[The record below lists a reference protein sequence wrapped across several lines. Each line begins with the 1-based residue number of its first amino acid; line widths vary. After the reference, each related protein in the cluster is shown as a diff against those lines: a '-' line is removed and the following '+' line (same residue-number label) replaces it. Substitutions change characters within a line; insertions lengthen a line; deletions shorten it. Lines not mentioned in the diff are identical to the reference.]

1 MPHDLPPNDIP
12 PVGTAEFD
20 VDTRVERAGDVWR
33 AVVSDRWDV
42 GPNPNGGY
50 VMSLLLRAMSGDV
63 PLPDPLTVTAHYLRP
78 PEHGDATISVDV
90 VRSGRRFA
98 TATAALHQDGRERV
112 RALATFGDLAA
123 ATGPTRID
131 ARPPDLPPPE
141 DCYDISAGRSPESP
155 AAAPVL
161 LQRFDV
167 RLPQPLGWPQGE
179 RRGVPRLDGWIRF
192 RDGRPP
198 DLLSLAQFAD
208 AFPPPILD
216 VIPAS
221 WVPTLELTVHLR
233 AHPRPGWLRAVFS
246 TRVLR
251 DGLLEED
258 GELWD
263 GNGDLVAM
271 SRQLATVIPAA

>member
-1 MPHDLPPNDIP
+1 MVEGVGPSGDLS
-12 PVGTAEFD
+12 EFD
-20 VDTRVERAGDVWR
+20 ADTAVSRAGDRWH

-42 GPNPNGGY
+42 GVNPNGGY
-50 VMSLLLRAMSGDV
+50 VLALLLRAMGGDMA
-63 PLPDPLTVTAHYLRP
+63 LPDPLTVTAHYLRP
-78 PEHGDATISVDV
+78 PDHGDASIKVDV

-98 TATAALHQDGRERV
+98 TATAALDQDGRERV

-123 ATGPTRID
+123 AEGPTRID
-131 ARPPDLPPPE
+131 ARPPDLPPPDE
-141 DCYDISAGRSPESP
+141 CHDLLVGRSAEGLS
-155 AAAPVL
+155 AAPVIM
-161 LQRFDV
+161 QRFDV
-167 RLPQPLGWPQGE
+167 RLPEPLGWPLGQ

-192 RDGRPP
+192 HDQRAP
-198 DLLSLAQFAD
+198 DLLSLAVFAD

-233 AHPRPGWLRAVFS
+233 KRPEPGWLRAVFE

-263 GNGDLVAM
+263 GAGDLVAM
-271 SRQLATVIPAA
+271 SRQLATVIPAE

>member
-1 MPHDLPPNDIP
+1 MRHEVLPP
-12 PVGTAEFD
+12 GTPATEFD
-20 VDTRVERAGDVWR
+20 ADTTVEGGDGSWR

-42 GPNPNGGY
+42 GVNPNGGY
-50 VMSLLLRAMSGDV
+50 VLALMLRAMGGTV
-63 PLPDPLTVTAHYLRP
+63 ELPDPLTVTAHYLRP
-78 PEHGDATISVDV
+78 PDHGEASIAVDV
-90 VRSGRRFA
+90 IRSGRRFA
-98 TATAALHQDGRERV
+98 TASASLRQGERERV

-123 ATGPTRID
+123 AEGPTRVD
-131 ARPPDLPPPE
+131 APPPELPPPE
-141 DCYDISAGRSPESP
+141 ECYDMLAGRSPETL
-155 AAAPVL
+155 AAAPTL

-167 RLPQPLGWPQGE
+167 RVPQPLGWPLGE

-198 DLLSLAQFAD
+198 DLLSLALFAD

-233 AHPRPGWLRAVFS
+233 ARPEPGWLRAVFR

-271 SRQLATVIPAA
+271 SRQLATVIPAG

>member
-1 MPHDLPPNDIP
+1 MVEDLPSGDVP
-12 PVGTAEFD
+12 PTGTSEFD
-20 VDTRVERAGDVWR
+20 LDTRVERAGDVWHG
-33 AVVSDRWDV
+33 VVSDRWDV
-42 GPNPNGGY
+42 GVNPNGGY
-50 VMSLLLRAMSGDV
+50 VMALLLRAMSGEV
-63 PLPDPLTVTAHYLRP
+63 ALPDPLTVTAHYLRP
-78 PEHGDATISVDV
+78 PDHGDASISVDV
-90 VRSGRRFA
+90 IRSGRRFA
-98 TATAALHQDGRERV
+98 TATAALLQGGRERA
-112 RALATFGDLAA
+112 RALGTFGDLAA

-141 DCYDISAGRSPESP
+141 DCYDISRDRSPLAASP
-155 AAAPVL
+155 APVL

-167 RLPQPLGWPQGE
+167 RLPRPLGWREGE
-179 RRGVPRLDGWIRF
+179 RRGVPRIDGWIRF

-198 DLLSLAQFAD
+198 DLLSLALFAD

-233 AHPRPGWLRAVFS
+233 ARPKPGWLRAVFH

-271 SRQLATVIPAA
+271 SRQLATVIPAE